1 MFPGDFAASSPDRPA
16 VIMASTGEVVTYAQ
30 LDAEANQLS
39 RVLRAAG
46 LAPGDH
52 VALCLEN
59 SAHFLPILWGA
70 HYAGLY
76 YTAMSSRLTTE
87 EMAYIVDDCGAQAL
101 ITSVHKADQAAEL
114 ADQMPRVKVRLMLGG
129 TIDGFEPYE
138 DAIAA
143 QPPTPLDEER
153 VEGQDM
159 LYSSGTTGRPK
170 GVKVPLLGAPLGE
183 GADGVTGLAQLLFG
197 ADESTR
203 YLSPAPLYHSAP
215 LRFCRATHRIGG
227 TVVVMEHF
235 DPEQYLALVE
245 EHRIT
250 FSQVVPTM
258 FIRMLKLPAE
268 VRERYDLS
276 SLQVVVHAAA
286 PCPAEVKAQI
296 IDWFGPIVHEYYAGT
311 EGNGF
316 VYCNSED
323 WLAHRGTV
331 GRAIVGTVHIVG
343 GDGEELPAGEPGTVY
358 FEGEAASTFE
368 YHNDAEK
375 TASSRDPKGRG
386 WSTLGD
392 VGYLDDDGFLYL
404 TDRKAYMI
412 ITGGVNVYP
421 QEAENVLAMH
431 PKVNDVAVFGVPD
444 DDFGEEV
451 KAVVEPV
458 AMDDAGP
465 ELAQEL
471 IAYCREHLADVKC
484 PRSVDFRSELP
495 RHPTGK
501 LYKRLLKDEYWAQA
515 GRSI

>member
-1 MFPGDFAASSPDRPA
+1 MATTGQ
-16 VIMASTGEVVTYAQ
+16 VITYAE

-46 LAPGDH
+46 LQPGDH

-59 SAHFLPILWGA
+59 HPRFLSIIWGA

-87 EMAYIVDDCGAQAL
+87 EMAYIIEDCGAQAF
-101 ITSVHKADQAAEL
+101 ITSAHKADQAGEL
-114 ADQMPRVKVRLMLGG
+114 VDQMPAVKVRLMLDG
-129 TIDGFEPYE
+129 TIDGFDPYE
-138 DAIAA
+138 ATIGA
-143 QPPTPLDEER
+143 QPPAPLDEER

-170 GVKVPLLGAPLGE
+170 GVKVPLPGAPLGE
-183 GADGVTGLAQLLFG
+183 AADSVTALSQMLFG
-197 ADESTR
+197 ETDQTV
-203 YLSPAPLYHSAP
+203 YLSPAPLYHAAP
-215 LRFCRATHRIGG
+215 LRFCRAAHRSGA

-235 DPEQYLALVE
+235 DPEQYLALIERYKV
-245 EHRIT
+245 T

-258 FIRMLKLPAE
+258 FIRLLKLPEAT
-268 VRERYDLS
+268 RATYDTS
-276 SLQVVVHAAA
+276 SLEAVVHAAA
-286 PCPAEVKAQI
+286 PCPVAVKAQMI
-296 IDWFGPIVHEYYAGT
+296 EWWGPIIHEYYAGT

-316 VYCNSED
+316 VYTNSTD
-323 WLAHRGTV
+323 WLAHRGSV
-331 GRAIVGTVHIVG
+331 GKALIGTLHIVG
-343 GDGEELPAGEPGTVY
+343 DDGEEVPQGESGTVY

-375 TASSRDPKGRG
+375 TKDSRDPKGRG

-392 VGYLDDDGFLYL
+392 VGYLDEDGFLYL

-431 PKVNDVAVFGVPD
+431 PQVNDVAVFGVPNE
-444 DDFGEEV
+444 DFGEEV
-451 KAVVEPV
+451 KAVVEP
-458 AMDDAGP
+458 ASMADAGP
-465 ELAQEL
+465 ELERAL
-471 IAYCREHLADVKC
+471 ITYCKEHLADVKC
-484 PRSVDFRSELP
+484 PRSIDFRSELP

-501 LYKRLLKDEYWAQA
+501 LYKRLLKDEYWADA
-515 GRSI
+515 GRTI

>member
-1 MFPGDFAASSPDRPA
+1 MFPGDFAATSPDQPA
-16 VIMASTGEVVTYAQ
+16 VIMATTGEVVTYAE
-30 LDAEANQLS
+30 LDAEANRLS
-39 RVLRAAG
+39 RVLREAG
-46 LAPGDH
+46 LQPGDH

-59 SAHFLPILWGA
+59 SAHFLSVIWGA

-87 EMAYIVDDCGAQAL
+87 EMAYILEDCGAAAF
-101 ITSVHKADQAAEL
+101 ITSIHKADQAGEL
-114 ADQMPRVKVRLMLGG
+114 TDLMPRVKVRLMLDDV
-129 TIDGFEPYE
+129 IDGFESYE
-138 DAIAA
+138 ATLAD

-153 VEGQDM
+153 QEGQDM

-170 GVKVPLLGAPLGE
+170 GVKVPRPEAVLGE
-183 GADGVTGLAQLLFG
+183 GADGVTTLGQLLFG
-197 ADESTR
+197 ADDATM
-203 YLSPAPLYHSAP
+203 YLSPAPLYHAAP
-215 LRFCRATHRIGG
+215 LRFCRAVHRVGG

-245 EHRIT
+245 QHRIT

-258 FIRMLKLPAE
+258 FIRMLKLPDD
-268 VRERYDLS
+268 VRGRYDLS
-276 SLQVVVHAAA
+276 SLTAVVHAAA

-296 IDWFGPIVHEYYAGT
+296 IEWFGPIVHEYYAGT

-331 GRAIVGTVHIVG
+331 GKAIIGIVHIVG
-343 GDGEELPAGEPGTVY
+343 EDGEEVPTGESGTVY

-375 TASSRDPKGRG
+375 TADSRDPKGRG

-392 VGYLDDDGFLYL
+392 VGHLDDDGYLYL

-421 QEAENVLAMH
+421 QEAENVLALH
-431 PKVNDVAVFGVPD
+431 PQVSDVAVFGVPN

-451 KAVVEPV
+451 KAVVEP
-458 AMDDAGP
+458 ADPTAAGADL
-465 ELAQEL
+465 EREL
-471 IAYCREHLADVKC
+471 IAYCKEHLADIKC
-484 PRSVDFRSELP
+484 PRSVDFRPELP

-501 LYKRLLKDEYWAQA
+501 LYKRILKDEYWAAA